1 MRINFLSGK
10 TGSEN
15 FVYQFTTHK
24 VFRQPKIKIK
34 VTNNKTPIEWNSKS
48 PHSAWFCTVRTTIP
62 LLLFLEAVL
71 QRNGAVEDK
80 VIFCGILVIH
90 AEIALT
96 HELEALARLCGFEA
110 RFHLAAREDLEGIR
124 V

>member
-1 MRINFLSGK
+1 MEKQKPAQRM
-10 TGSEN
+10 
-15 FVYQFTTHK
+15 V
-24 VFRQPKIKIK
+24 
-34 VTNNKTPIEWNSKS
+34 
-48 PHSAWFCTVRTTIP
+48 
-62 LLLFLEAVL
+62 LLCADNYSITSFLEAVL

-80 VIFCGILVIH
+80 VVFCGILVIH